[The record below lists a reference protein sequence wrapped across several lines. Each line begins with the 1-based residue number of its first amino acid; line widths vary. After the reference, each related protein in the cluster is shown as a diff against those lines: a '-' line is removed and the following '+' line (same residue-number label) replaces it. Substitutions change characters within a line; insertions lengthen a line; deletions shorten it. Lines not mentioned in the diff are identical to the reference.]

1 MPTPVGSDYG
11 LPEQIMKY
19 SIAYDWPEYRDEATA
34 IVEKTIPRITIQA
47 GAPEP
52 KLIAAVEIDYGTG
65 GEILYGGAVVAT
77 FPEFRFV
84 ERALY
89 YERVTFPYYPGLL
102 FFREGQIIMNALA
115 KLQTEAD
122 LIVVSGHGL
131 AHPSFCGAACHVGV
145 AFDRPTIGCARRLL
159 AGEHRPL
166 EDAKGSAQPIML
178 RGREVG
184 VAYRSKD
191 KVKPIFISPG
201 HKCDL
206 TFARDIIV
214 RCLREYRLP
223 EPLRLAHLEANKYRR
238 RSEELYTPTHRPASG
253 DGGEGGNQ

>member
-1 MPTPVGSDYG
+1 MGSDHG
-11 LPEQIMKY
+11 LREQIMKY
-19 SIAYDWPEYRDEATA
+19 SIAYEWPAYRDEAMA
-34 IVEKTIPRITIQA
+34 IVEETIPRVAIQA

-52 KLIAAVEIDYGTG
+52 KLIAAVETDYGTG
-65 GEILYGGAVVAT
+65 GEILYGGAVVTT

-89 YERVTFPYYPGLL
+89 FEQVTFPYYPGLL
-102 FFREGQIIMNALA
+102 FFREGQIIINALA
-115 KLQTEAD
+115 KLQTEVD
-122 LIVVSGHGL
+122 LIIVSGHGL

-166 EDAKGSAQPIML
+166 EDIKGSAQPINL

-191 KVKPIFISPG
+191 NVKPIFISPA

-214 RCLREYRLP
+214 RCLGEYRLP

-238 RSEELYTPTHRPASG
+238 RSEELHAPGRRPVSS
-253 DGGEGGNQ
+253 DGGEEGNR